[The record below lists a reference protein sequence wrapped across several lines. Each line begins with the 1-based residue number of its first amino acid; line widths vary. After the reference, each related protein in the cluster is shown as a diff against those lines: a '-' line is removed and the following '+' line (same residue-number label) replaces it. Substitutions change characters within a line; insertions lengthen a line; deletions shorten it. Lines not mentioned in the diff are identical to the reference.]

1 MKTVPLTTII
11 LFALGACTADK
22 PPAAADSTA
31 AVSNATTIDTGTAA
45 TPPAGAATPTPR
57 APASPKAER
66 WEVSEG
72 GIGPVKV
79 GMSVKTANTLLG
91 EGLAVP
97 AKLQQCDY
105 VRPKAT
111 PKYLAFMVEK
121 NEITRIEV
129 QGGSD
134 ISTVDGARIG
144 DSEERIKTLYPG
156 QVEVRPAKYGSGH
169 TLVVTPKGG
178 GNYRIVFETDGTKVT
193 KYRSGRLPAV
203 EYVEGCG

>member
-1 MKTVPLTTII
+1 MKTAPIASII
-11 LFALGACTADK
+11 LFVLAACTADK
-22 PPAAADSTA
+22 SPAVADSGATL
-31 AVSNATTIDTGTAA
+31 SNATGVDTGNTRSSAGGTAA
-45 TPPAGAATPTPR
+45 PAPPAPAAPN
-57 APASPKAER
+57 AER
-66 WEVSEG
+66 WEVTVG

-97 AKLQQCDY
+97 AKLKECDY

-144 DSEERIKTLYPG
+144 DTEERIKTLYPG

-169 TLVVTPKGG
+169 TLVVTPKGV

-193 KYRSGRLPAV
+193 KYRSGRLPSV